1 MGGKSVSEGGLCVR
15 GARPL
20 RWSHDLTVAEKR
32 SGMVPFIRLPLVH
45 LSIQQT
51 VDKRKLCAVCKVLR
65 THSDQDTAPPLEEL
79 SRSAG
84 ARGQQDSRVRELSAQ
99 RGGRCPEWG
108 RLLLHGG
115 R

>member
-1 MGGKSVSEGGLCVR
+1 MSEGGLCVR
-15 GARPL
+15 GARLL
-20 RWSHDLTVAEKR
+20 RWSHALTVAEKR
-32 SGMVPFIRLPLVH
+32 IGMVPFIRLPLVH
-45 LSIQQT
+45 LSIQQA
-51 VDKRKLCAVCKVLR
+51 VAKRKLCAVCKVSG
-65 THSDQDTAPPLEEL
+65 THSEQDTAPPLEEL

-84 ARGQQDSRVRELSAQ
+84 ARGQQDSRVRELSVQ